1 MRLLEVVESYIK
13 YKRSLGMRFRSQ
25 AAVLHAYCRAMGNV
39 EVAEVKPES
48 VLAFIAGTG
57 PITARWIENQRP
69 YLSLYRMSTWR
80 TAC

>member
-1 MRLLEVVESYIK
+1 MRLQEVVESYIK

-48 VLAFIAGTG
+48 VHAFIAGDG
-57 PITARWIENQRP
+57 PV
-69 YLSLYRMSTWR
+69 TWSMDR
-80 TAC
+80 EPQGS